1 MDTSIFRHFFTFVI
15 LCLAQALV
23 LNHINLYGCATPLM
37 YIYFIML
44 FRRGFPRWAV
54 LLWSF
59 FMGLCIDV
67 FSNTPGVAAASATF
81 LGFLQPYLLEIFT
94 PRESPEDLLPT
105 MRSLG
110 TVRFINYNIICT
122 LVYILV
128 FFSIEAFNFF
138 NWQQWLLNIGG
149 STLLTA
155 VLILVVENVR
165 KR

>member
-1 MDTSIFRHFFTFVI
+1 
-15 LCLAQALV
+15 
-23 LNHINLYGCATPLM
+23 
-37 YIYFIML
+37 
-44 FRRGFPRWAV
+44 
-54 LLWSF
+54 
-59 FMGLCIDV
+59 MGLCIDV

-110 TVRFINYNIICT
+110 TVRFINYTIICT

-128 FFSIEAFNFF
+128 FFSIDAFNFF
-138 NWQQWLLNIGG
+138 NWQQGLLNIGG